1 MGVLAK
7 PCNFAAETPENI
19 LPIPLIMLPEIQTF
33 LLAMTPIG
41 ELRASIPVALEI
53 YRLPVWSAFTFSV
66 LGNMVPVVFLL
77 LLLKP
82 VSEWLSHRWYKFN
95 RFFVWLFER
104 NKRIHSRKFEV
115 WKELALIVLVAIPLP
130 FTGAWTGAICAFIF
144 RIPFK
149 KALPLIFLG
158 VLIAGAVVTALTLKI
173 F

>member
-1 MGVLAK
+1 MI
-7 PCNFAAETPENI
+7 AE
-19 LPIPLIMLPEIQTF
+19 LQTF
-33 LLAMTPIG
+33 FIAMTPIG

-53 YRLPVWSAFTFSV
+53 YHLPVWPAFALSV

-77 LLLKP
+77 LLLEP
-82 VSEWLSHRWYKFN
+82 VSEYLSHRWYRFN

-104 NKRIHSRKFEV
+104 NRKNHARKFEIY
-115 WKELALIVLVAIPLP
+115 KELALVILVAIPLP
-130 FTGAWTGAICAFIF
+130 LTGAWTGSICAFIF

-158 VLIAGAVVTALTLKI
+158 VLIAGAIVTALTLKI